1 MDGDEKTL
9 PLLSPEGREVSTGDE
24 EAPEDEWE
32 TSVVGEQC
40 RIVSLEEERYCRS
53 DEKDS
58 RDGERCL
65 ILGLSVG

>member
-1 MDGDEKTL
+1 
-9 PLLSPEGREVSTGDE
+9 
-24 EAPEDEWE
+24 
-32 TSVVGEQC
+32 
-40 RIVSLEEERYCRS
+40 LEEERYCRS